1 MDGNAHFCRGLLR
14 IRYPEADHA
23 ETAAFVPLS
32 ALTVTH

>member
-1 MDGNAHFCRGLLR
+1 MPAWPLTQVSGRT
-14 IRYPEADHA
+14 RYPEADHA